1 MKVNIN
7 GDISS
12 QSPCMHRIKVK
23 VSEGSM
29 ITIHQGESPP
39 IATSHWSTIFTVKG
53 EEEDLI

>member
-1 MKVNIN
+1 MEVNIF
-7 GDISS
+7 GDILS

-29 ITIHQGESPP
+29 ITTHQGESPH
-39 IATSHWSTIFTVKG
+39 ITSSHLSSIFMVKG